1 MFIGH
6 FAVGFGAK
14 RAAPAVSLGT
24 LILACQL
31 ADLVWPTLVLA
42 GVEHVSIAPG
52 DTVVTPL
59 RFDWYPYSHSLLALA
74 VWAGIVALLYRAFKG
89 SSTRALIVLAVV
101 VLSHWLLDVITHRPD
116 IPLMPAN
123 DTRIGLNLWGSRAA
137 TMAVEGL
144 MFAIGLWLYVST
156 TRARDRTGQYAL
168 WGLVAFL
175 TIAYVANL
183 FGPVPPSAMAV
194 AGTAEA
200 MWVLVVWGYWIDR
213 HRELRIRT

>member
-14 RAAPAVSLGT
+14 RVAPAISLGT

-31 ADLVWPTLVLA
+31 ADLIWPTLVLA

-59 RFDWYPYSHSLLALA
+59 RFDSYPYSHSLLALS
-74 VWAGIVALLYRAFKG
+74 VWAAIVALLYRTFRA
-89 SSTRALIVLAVV
+89 STGRALIVLAVV

-116 IPLMPAN
+116 IPLTPAS
-123 DTRIGLNLWGSRAA
+123 DARLGLNLWGSRAA
-137 TMAVEGL
+137 TMVIEGAML
-144 MFAIGLWLYVST
+144 AIGVWMYVST
-156 TRARDRTGQYAL
+156 TRAKDRTGTIAL

-175 TIAYVANL
+175 AVTYVANL

-194 AGTAEA
+194 AATAEA
-200 MWVLVVWGYWIDR
+200 IWLLVFWGYWIDR
-213 HRELRIRT
+213 HRELRVRT